1 MFIRDYYRER
11 QGYNEIYFG
20 VPRGGGQRISTS
32 TTGCLGGG
40 GRGGGGGGAP
50 RWPRV
55 AARDLNTTAH
65 RFNALFGCAGSEGT
79 DALRQEWGVGVSFA
93 LPSFH
98 VIDEILDVVERD
110 NATVILIVP
119 AWASRPWWAH
129 LWSAAWAARRTAY
142 LELPVDGLVANAPGA
157 FFLRDG
163 GRGFMCPLWAVRLD
177 ALPAGGGAGDD
188 LRR

>member
-1 MFIRDYYRER
+1 M
-11 QGYNEIYFG
+11 
-20 VPRGGGQRISTS
+20 
-32 TTGCLGGG
+32 
-40 GRGGGGGGAP
+40 
-50 RWPRV
+50 
-55 AARDLNTTAH
+55 AARDLNITAH

-129 LWSAAWAARRTAY
+129 LWSAAWALRRAAC
-142 LELPVDGLVANAPGA
+142 LELPVGSLLASYPGA

-163 GRGFMCPLWAVRLD
+163 GRGFLCPLWAVRLG
-177 ALPAGGGAGDD
+177 ALPAGGGADYG
-188 LRR
+188 LHV